1 MCWASWDWTKVDAWW
16 RKKMARY
23 SVNPCVHRLA
33 WAVGPLSRL
42 TKHPSADVDESR
54 ARWKPSSTNSSKT
67 TTENDPPPPNLHW
80 SFRLLCK
87 FATTQS
93 WTPLCSGAAPHG
105 LSASPAHFSPCSVAS
120 SLSYASMKSGAS
132 LIARSPLAPLDF
144 SAAAANPGMARA
156 DPFETLSFAHTGGP
170 SAASSSPA
178 ERTQRTYGKAEAR
191 ASASFWLVTAFVAP
205 AASPTAVSAATAAEF
220 SATFPQVAGHHHH
233 LLEPNAPAP
242 ARI

>member
-1 MCWASWDWTKVDAWW
+1 MCWASWDWTKMDAWW

-23 SVNPCVHRLA
+23 SVNPCVQRLA

-54 ARWKPSSTNSSKT
+54 AR
-67 TTENDPPPPNLHW
+67 
-80 SFRLLCK
+80 